1 VAAGYEDSREEKS
14 MATIVDLSNEPK
26 FTIKAAA
33 WQTGIRPV
41 TLRAWER
48 RHDILN
54 PHRTDNHYRLYS
66 ERDIAILRWL
76 KYRVDEGVSIRSAVN
91 ELRSMTSK
99 SIWPEALPHAPVPAP
114 VAEPGNFPPAHYA
127 RQLSQALIKHDECLA
142 GDLLREI
149 LAQYDLILAFTEII
163 SPVTQS
169 ISYARYHAEISA
181 ADERFASAY
190 LRSKLLSLLQAYP
203 SRSHAPLALVGC
215 APMETHE
222 LNSLM
227 LSVLLRSEGYRVEYL
242 GPDIPIE
249 DLADYA
255 GDVLPTLVV
264 LSASSDFTARETR
277 RMQDMLKTSR
287 STPIFAYCGEAF
299 ESYPKLRGEIPGK
312 YLGNRL
318 DEELFTAKELLRSRQ
333 KSRH

>member
-1 VAAGYEDSREEKS
+1 

-48 RHDILN
+48 RHEILN

-99 SIWPEALPHAPVPAP
+99 SVWPEAIPHAPVPVP
-114 VAEPGNFPPAHYA
+114 TTEVGEFPPAYHA
-127 RQLSQALIKHDECLA
+127 KQLALTLIKHNESQA
-142 GDLLREI
+142 GDLLREA
-149 LAQYDLILAFTEII
+149 LAQFDLLLVFTDILTPAI
-163 SPVTQS
+163 QS
-169 ISYARYHAEISA
+169 ISQARYHAEINA
-181 ADERFASAY
+181 ADERFSSSY
-190 LRSKLLSLLQAYP
+190 LRSKLLTLFQAYP
-203 SRSHAPLALVGC
+203 SRNHAPLALIGC
-215 APMETHE
+215 APMEIHE

-249 DLADYA
+249 DLADYSS
-255 GDVLPTLVV
+255 DVLPTLVV
-264 LSASSDFTARETR
+264 LSASSEFTAREIR
-277 RMQDMLKTSR
+277 RMEEMLKGIR
-287 STPIFAYCGEAF
+287 SEPIFAYCGEAF
-299 ESYPKLRGEIPGK
+299 DLHPRLRNDIPGK
-312 YLGNRL
+312 FLGNQL
-318 DEELFTAKELLRSRQ
+318 DQELNMAKELLRSRQ
-333 KSRH
+333 KTVNKVK